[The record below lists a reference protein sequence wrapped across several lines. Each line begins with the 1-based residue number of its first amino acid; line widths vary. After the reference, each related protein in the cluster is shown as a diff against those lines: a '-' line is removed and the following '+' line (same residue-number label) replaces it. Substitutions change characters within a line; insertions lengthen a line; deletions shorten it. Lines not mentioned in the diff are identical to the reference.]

1 MAPLSGSNAR
11 LSRIERFLIHESLR
25 DVPHERIVRRL
36 DVEPKTP
43 RFSVYDFDMSR
54 KVMEDNSNLI
64 AVCTEEKPIDSYGAH
79 ATSSGVIWAS
89 CSATR
94 SSVSSSS

>member
-1 MAPLSGSNAR
+1 
-11 LSRIERFLIHESLR
+11 
-25 DVPHERIVRRL
+25 
-36 DVEPKTP
+36 
-43 RFSVYDFDMSR
+43 
-54 KVMEDNSNLI
+54 MEDNSNLI